1 MATGRSDPR
10 NGTLGAQSCCMIV
23 TRTPFRLTLGG
34 GGTDLPGFYERH
46 GGYILAL
53 GIDKY
58 MYVALNIPYADRK
71 VRLHYLESES
81 VDRVEDLRHDLAR
94 EALRAHGIGDA
105 IDIASLADLPAGTGL
120 GSSSCY
126 LVGLLNALRTYL
138 FRPVSAQ
145 ALAEEACRIELDV
158 LCKPIG
164 KQDQYMAAFGGLTE
178 LVIDRLGRVSVER
191 IPLPSYAVAEFVANT
206 HMYYTNVQRPAT
218 DILSEQSSSLRAGRE
233 DVETAMLRIME
244 IGRRIGDA
252 FRDADFDRFGRLM
265 HEHWMEK
272 RRLSGRVT
280 VPIVERLYDHVRDE
294 FGVLGG
300 KVAGAGG
307 GGFLM
312 LYCPR
317 DGARLTQFMHEQ
329 GMARLT
335 YDAEFEGSRVIANM
349 LSARSVHL
357 HLDAGLRNRVPA
369 PAHHPELET
378 AALVRS

>member
-1 MATGRSDPR
+1 
-10 NGTLGAQSCCMIV
+10 MIV

-46 GGYILAL
+46 GGYVLAL

-71 VRLHYLESES
+71 VRLHYLDSES
-81 VDRVEDLRHDLAR
+81 VDRAGDLRHDLAR
-94 EALRAHGIGDA
+94 EALRAHGIDDA

-126 LVGLLNALRTYL
+126 LVGLLNAVRTYL
-138 FRPVSAQ
+138 FRPATAHS
-145 ALAEEACRIELDV
+145 LADEACRIELDV
-158 LCKPIG
+158 LRKPIG

-178 LVIDRLGRVSVER
+178 LVIDRQGRVSVER

-218 DILSEQSSSLRAGRE
+218 DVLGEQSRSLRAGRE
-233 DVETAMLRIME
+233 DVETAMLRIKE

-252 FRDADFDRFGRLM
+252 FRQADFDRFGRLM
-265 HEHWMEK
+265 HEHWVEK

-280 VPIVERLYDHVRDE
+280 VPIVERLYEYVRDE

-317 DGARLTQFMHEQ
+317 NGARLTKFMREQ
-329 GMARLT
+329 GMERLT

-357 HLDAGLRNRVPA
+357 HLDPGFCGA
-369 PAHHPELET
+369 AHGSSRHSGTET
-378 AALVRS
+378 AAHVRS

>member
-1 MATGRSDPR
+1 
-10 NGTLGAQSCCMIV
+10 MIV

-34 GGTDLPGFYERH
+34 GGSDLPGFYERH

-71 VRLHYLESES
+71 VRLHYLDSES

-94 EALRAHGIGDA
+94 EALRTHGIDDA

-138 FRPVSAQ
+138 FRPASART
-145 ALAEEACRIELDV
+145 LADEACHIELDV
-158 LCKPIG
+158 LRKPIG

-178 LVIDRLGRVSVER
+178 LFIDRQGRVSVER

-206 HMYYTNVQRPAT
+206 HMYYTNVQRPAI
-218 DILSEQSSSLRAGRE
+218 DILSEQSRSLRAGRE
-233 DVETAMLRIME
+233 DVETAMLRIKE
-244 IGRRIGDA
+244 IGQHIGDA
-252 FRDADFDRFGRLM
+252 FRQADFDRFGRLM
-265 HEHWMEK
+265 HEHWIEK
-272 RRLSGRVT
+272 RRLSGKVT

-317 DGARLTQFMHEQ
+317 NGARLTKFMHEH
-329 GMARLT
+329 GMERLT
-335 YDAEFEGSRVIANM
+335 YDAEFEGSRIIANM

-357 HLDAGLRNRVPA
+357 HLDAEFRTRVNGNVRHA
-369 PAHHPELET
+369 EMET
-378 AALVRS
+378 EALARS